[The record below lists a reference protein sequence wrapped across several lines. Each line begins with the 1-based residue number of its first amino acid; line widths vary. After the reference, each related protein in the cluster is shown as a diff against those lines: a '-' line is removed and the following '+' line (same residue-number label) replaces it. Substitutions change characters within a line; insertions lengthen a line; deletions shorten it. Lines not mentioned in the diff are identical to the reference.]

1 MNLVKCPN
9 GHFYDGSKF
18 EECPHCMQ
26 TEMQATVPLEPSNSR
41 GAENVSVESGRSLQ
55 QQAMSAIPSD
65 DAVTIGMYQRII
77 GVEPVVGWLVC
88 IEGEYFGESFK
99 LHSGKNFIGRA
110 SDMDIIL
117 GMDKSVS
124 RNRHACIIY
133 EPRSRAF
140 IAQPGEA
147 KELFYLNDEVVL
159 NSIKMKK
166 NDMLQIGGTKLM
178 LIPCCNEDFSWDDLK
193 K

>member
-18 EECPHCMQ
+18 AECPHCAQ
-26 TEMQATVPLEPSNSR
+26 TDLQATMPLEPAKADSP
-41 GAENVSVESGRSLQ
+41 APLPFQ
-55 QQAMSAIPSD
+55 QQSFAASPSD
-65 DAVTIGMYQRII
+65 DAVTIGMYQKII

-99 LHSGKNFIGRA
+99 LRSGKNFIGRA

-133 EPRSRAF
+133 EPKSRIF
-140 IAQPGEA
+140 IAQPGES
-147 KELFYLNDEVVL
+147 KELFYLNEEVVL
-159 NSIKMKK
+159 NNLKMKV
-166 NDMLQIGGTKLM
+166 NDVLQIGETKLM
-178 LIPCCNEDFSWDDLK
+178 LIPCCNENFSWDDLRK